1 MCSLW
6 LVLKSVLGCFIHF
19 GYITK
24 FIKRKILISEE
35 GILKPKKKTPHW
47 NSQGFS
53 RRRGGGGGG
62 GGTNNETTVNSDQN
76 ELDKATIT
84 QFQLVA
90 FTITETLR
98 LTAICLQTFG
108 Y

>member
-1 MCSLW
+1 M
-6 LVLKSVLGCFIHF
+6 FYHF

-24 FIKRKILISEE
+24 FIKRKFLRSEE

-62 GGTNNETTVNSDQN
+62 TNNETTVNSDQN

-84 QFQLVA
+84 
-90 FTITETLR
+90 
-98 LTAICLQTFG
+98 
-108 Y
+108 